1 MMKHL
6 VTFLSLSFLTFLTI
20 SSKVTLAA
28 DVLQINGSLT
38 INNVQ
43 EFVQAP
49 FVVVEGDS
57 STLEE
62 EGLGGYKVILEASSN
77 IDASYTIYSKI
88 YNYTLEGYTLLG
100 TPSIKLEMNSP
111 GMVQFES
118 EKAGPVSL
126 QLEIVEKAQVTQDL
140 TNFGQPVRSAE

>member
-1 MMKHL
+1 MKKL
-6 VTFLSLSFLTFLTI
+6 ITSILLSLCSYSACAL
-20 SSKVTLAA
+20 

-38 INNVQ
+38 IGSEQ
-43 EFVQAP
+43 EFVNAP

-57 STLEE
+57 STLAE
-62 EGLGGYKVILEASSN
+62 EGLGGYKVVLVAKPN
-77 IDASYTIYSKI
+77 IDASYTVQSKI
-88 YNYTLEGYTLLG
+88 YNYTREGYTLLG

-111 GMVQFES
+111 GRIEFQS

-140 TNFGQPVRSAE
+140 SNFGQPVRSAE

>member
-1 MMKHL
+1 MQKLL
-6 VTFLSLSFLTFLTI
+6 VSLFWILSSA
-20 SSKVTLAA
+20 SALAI
-28 DVLQINGSLT
+28 DVLQINGSLM
-38 INNVQ
+38 INNEL
-43 EFVQAP
+43 EFSQAP

-62 EGLGGYKVILEASSN
+62 EGLGGYKVVLVAEPN
-77 IDASYTIYSKI
+77 IDASYTISSKI
-88 YNYTLEGYTLLG
+88 YNYTLKGYTLLG

-111 GMVQFES
+111 GRIEFQS

-140 TNFGQPVRSAE
+140 SNFGQPIRSAE